1 MIEIPPDELIWEFSR
16 SGGPGGQ
23 NVNKVETRVR
33 LHFDPEQSKAFDERQ
48 KERLRHAA
56 VLERH
61 RHPTT
66 REIVIMSQ
74 EHRTQMMNRSA
85 ALERLVDLLTRA
97 LKPVRIRRPTKTPKR
112 AHARRL
118 DAKKR
123 RSGVR
128 KSRSHRHND
137 D

>member
-1 MIEIPPDELIWEFSR
+1 MIDLPADELIWEFSR

-33 LHFDPEQSKAFDERQ
+33 LRFDPERSKAFDERQ

-56 VLERH
+56 VLARH

-66 REIVIMSQ
+66 GELVITAQ
-74 EHRTQMMNRSA
+74 EYRTQLMNRTT
-85 ALERLVDLLTRA
+85 ALERLIALLTQA
-97 LKPVRIRRPTKTPKR
+97 LKPVRTRRPTKMPKR
-112 AHARRL
+112 AHAKRL
-118 DAKKR
+118 EAKKR
-123 RSGVR
+123 RSHVR
-128 KSRSHRHND
+128 KSRSQRHAD

>member
-1 MIEIPPDELIWEFSR
+1 MDELIWEFSR

-33 LHFDPEQSKAFDERQ
+33 LHFDPEQSKAFDEKQ
-48 KERLRHAA
+48 KDRLRHAA
-56 VLERH
+56 VLARH

-74 EHRTQMMNRSA
+74 EHRTQLMNRAA

-97 LKPVRIRRPTKTPKR
+97 LKPVRVRRATKTPKR

-128 KSRSHRHND
+128 KSRSSQHHD